1 MKGPKVCPLCQGDYL
16 ADTGPGSWLCAGCGC
31 VIQTNEEAA
40 AQLREAEPQGSA
52 VHISRTSRG
61 LAWRV
66 IVQVGATRDELQEAY
81 ELAREVGR
89 ALDNEAGL
97 LPAQAVN

>member
-1 MKGPKVCPLCQGDYL
+1 
-16 ADTGPGSWLCAGCGC
+16 
-31 VIQTNEEAA
+31 
-40 AQLREAEPQGSA
+40 
-52 VHISRTSRG
+52 
-61 LAWRV
+61 V